1 MKRVLMI
8 AYLFPPVGG
17 IGVAGSQ
24 RVLKF
29 ARYLPENGWQPAVLS
44 VTEGSYEAY
53 FSTDP
58 SLLKKIPAD
67 TLIVRTS
74 VIRWLTW
81 LLELQG
87 RLKKSSA
94 AAAAP
99 APPASESSQQTSRA
113 PMVQTEKGF
122 YQRVKDGITDLF
134 EIPDEEMGWILP
146 GTIGGLSAFRQY
158 RYEAIFATGRPWS
171 ALLIGVL
178 LKRLTGKPLVVD
190 FRDPW
195 MTNPFRLQYSPMR
208 NRLESWLE
216 RQVIQ
221 QSNIVIANTNELQEE
236 FVKRFPLQPPE
247 KFMTLLNGFDS
258 EDFGG
263 ISESSTGAR
272 NPVFT
277 VTHTGFLYGKRD
289 PMNFLEAM
297 RLCLEQGRIVRD
309 KVKVLLIGSAELPY
323 SLTDYL
329 VKAGLSD
336 VVRLQAH
343 VPYRKSLDYLC
354 QSDALLLLQPGTKTQ
369 VPSKLFDYIGVGKP
383 ILGISPLDGA
393 TSNLM
398 VKHRLGVVADP
409 DNVQGIAQA
418 LTTLY
423 EGWCSQT
430 LESIVDRKEFQRFDV
445 RNVTGTLAAKLS
457 AVTTGKVL

>member
-1 MKRVLMI
+1 MV

-29 ARYLPENGWQPAVLS
+29 AKYLPDNGWQPVVLS
-44 VTEGSYEAY
+44 VTEGSYESY

-74 VIRWLTW
+74 VIRWLTR
-81 LLELQG
+81 LLELKG
-87 RLKKSSA
+87 RLKSPRTLIPV
-94 AAAAP
+94 AAP
-99 APPASESSQQTSRA
+99 SVTEHSQPTSSSLG
-113 PMVQTEKGF
+113 VQTQKGF
-122 YQRVKDGITDLF
+122 YQRVKDAITDLF

-146 GTIGGLSAFRQY
+146 GTIGGLSAFRRY
-158 RYEAIFATGRPWS
+158 RCDAIFATGRPWS

-178 LKRLTGKPLVVD
+178 LKRLTGRPLIVD

-221 QSNIVIANTNELQEE
+221 QANVVIANTHELQEE
-236 FVKRFPLQPPE
+236 FVKRFPAQPSE

-258 EDFGG
+258 DDFGLTF
-263 ISESSTGAR
+263 ESAASFRSQA
-272 NPVFT
+272 FT

-289 PMNFLEAM
+289 PMNFLEAV
-297 RLCLEQGRIVRD
+297 RVCLEQGRVARD
-309 KVKVLLIGSAELPY
+309 KVKIMLIGSAELPY

-329 VKAGLSD
+329 RTAGLSD

-343 VPYRKSLDYLC
+343 VPYRESLDYLRR
-354 QSDALLLLQPGTKTQ
+354 SDVLLLLQPGTKTQ

-383 ILGISPLDGA
+383 IFGISPLDGA

-398 VKHRLGVVADP
+398 VKHRLGAVADP
-409 DNVQGIAQA
+409 DNIEGIAHA
-418 LTTLY
+418 FTNLY
-423 EGWCSQT
+423 EAWRTAS
-430 LESIVDRKEFQRFDV
+430 LESVVDREEFQRFDV
-445 RNVTGTLAAKLS
+445 RNVTETLAAKLS
-457 AVTTGKVL
+457 SAAAAVRS